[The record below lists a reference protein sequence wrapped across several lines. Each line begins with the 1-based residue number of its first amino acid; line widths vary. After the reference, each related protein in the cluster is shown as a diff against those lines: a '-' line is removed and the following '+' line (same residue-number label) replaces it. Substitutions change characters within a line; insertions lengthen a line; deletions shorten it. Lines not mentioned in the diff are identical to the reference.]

1 MPTTV
6 LVDGWHLAGTSAQR
20 GIGTYL
26 RGVLPLVSSEHGL
39 EVVALAPD
47 GTRLPDGVS
56 SYRIARR
63 APGRFAQREHDL
75 RLPHDITRAAKRTG
89 ADVFFSPADN
99 PPSRTPLP
107 WVQMLHDVIPLAVG
121 DPAMAQDAA
130 RWRQLAPRLRSA
142 DAIVTNSR
150 CTADDA
156 VRFLDVDP
164 ARLHVSPLGVDP
176 RFRPPDEPVH
186 GTPPTI
192 LYVGEYG
199 PHKGFAEAF
208 AVAAA
213 VAHAGLPHRLAMVG
227 SLAPWY
233 RPVVEELL
241 AGSARPD
248 RVDLLDY
255 VEDIVRAYQQADAL
269 IVTSSYEGFC
279 FPALEAMACGTP
291 VVAFSNSAL
300 PEVLGDAGTLIPDGD
315 VDAFAAALVHL
326 LAEPTARAHASAR
339 GIERARTF
347 TWDRC
352 ARTHAEVLRSV
363 AR

>member
-1 MPTTV
+1 VPTTV
-6 LVDGWHLAGTSAQR
+6 VVDGWHLAGTSAQR

-26 RGVLPLVSSEHGL
+26 RGVLPLLTGEHGL
-39 EVVALAPD
+39 DVVALAPD
-47 GTRLPDGVS
+47 GTQLPAGVAPH
-56 SYRIARR
+56 RIVRR

-75 RLPHDITRAAKRTG
+75 RLPFDLARAARRTS

-130 RWRQLAPRLRSA
+130 RWRHLAPRLRRA
-142 DAIVTNSR
+142 DAIITNSR

-164 ARLHVSPLGVDP
+164 GKLHVSPLGVDP
-176 RFRPPDEPVH
+176 RFRPPAERVPVEV
-186 GTPPTI
+186 PTI

-199 PHKGFAEAF
+199 PHKGLAEAF

-213 VAHAGLPHRLAMVG
+213 VANAGLPHRLAMVG

-241 AGSARPD
+241 AAAGRPD

-255 VEDIVRAYQQADAL
+255 VDDIVGAYQRADAL

-300 PEVLGDAGTLIPDGD
+300 PEVLGDAGTLVPDGD
-315 VDAFAAALVHL
+315 LASFSAALIDL
-326 LAEPTARAHASAR
+326 LSDPAVRADASAR
-339 GIERARTF
+339 GVERARSF

-352 ARTHAEVLRSV
+352 AQTHADVLRSV
-363 AR
+363 AG